1 MTASTVSS
9 SAPSDNETVAIDV
22 APERVGFDPERLA
35 RLDEALQQHVASRTH
50 SGISVV
56 VSRHG
61 QVVHSRD
68 FGVQTLGSDEPLR
81 SDGIFRIA
89 SMTKPITGVAMLMLY
104 ERGLWQLDDPVA
116 KHLPELD
123 ELMVLDPSGR
133 LVPPRHPMTMR
144 ELVTSTGGISGNG
157 GVAGSFR
164 NGPGV
169 EVKRLYEEAVALF
182 AAGEPRVRTLADLVG
197 VIASLPLAS
206 HPGEQFQYGYSQDV
220 QGRVVEVLSGQRF
233 DDFLR
238 EHLFRPLGMVDT
250 DFWVRPGQEHRL
262 VQLPAYDE
270 HLDLVPSPLQGLM
283 VAPTGDPTERPS
295 LLSGGGGLVSTIAD
309 YVRFAHMLR
318 GRGALDGVRILAPS
332 TVRLMASDLLPEGV
346 PIELRK
352 QWTGQGY
359 GVNVGVVLDPGR
371 ATLSN
376 GGIGHGTFHWSGAH
390 GTWFWVDPDNDVVV
404 VGMTQLEFGG
414 IPHMGAE
421 HPAPDLR
428 ALTASLVYA
437 ALVAP

>member
-1 MTASTVSS
+1 MSTITTVP
-9 SAPSDNETVAIDV
+9 APSYNDTVGVV
-22 APERVGFDPERLA
+22 AEPEKVGFDSTRLA
-35 RLDEALQQHVASRTH
+35 RLDEALQRHVVGRSHT
-50 SGISVV
+50 GVSVA

-61 QVVHSRD
+61 QVVFARD
-68 FGVQTLGSDEPLR
+68 FGVQSLNSDQPLR
-81 SDGIFRIA
+81 SDAIFRIA
-89 SMTKPITGVAMLMLY
+89 SMTKPVTGVAMLMLY

-116 KHLPELD
+116 KHLPEF
-123 ELMVLDPSGR
+123 EQLMVLDPSGR
-133 LVPPRHPMTMR
+133 LVPPHHPMTMR

-169 EVKRLYEEAVALF
+169 EVKRLYEQAVSLF
-182 AAGEPRVRTLADLVG
+182 TSESAERTLADLVSA
-197 VIASLPLAS
+197 IASLPLAS

-220 QGRVVEVLSGQRF
+220 QGRVVEVLSGQPF
-233 DDFLR
+233 DAFLR
-238 EHLFRPLGMVDT
+238 EHLFEPIAMPDT
-250 DFWVRPGQEHRL
+250 DFCVRAGQESRL
-262 VQLPAYDE
+262 VQMPAYDE
-270 HLDLVPSPLQGLM
+270 QLALVPSLLQGPI
-283 VAPTGDPTERPS
+283 VAPMASPTERPA
-295 LLSGGGGLVSTIAD
+295 LLSGGGGLMSTLAD

-318 GRGALDGVRILAPS
+318 GRGEVGGVRILAPS
-332 TVRLMASDLLPEGV
+332 SVRLMASDLLPAGV

-390 GTWFWVDPDNDVVV
+390 GTWFWVDPENDVVV
-404 VGMTQLEFGG
+404 VGMTNLEFGG

-428 ALTASLVYA
+428 ALTASFVYG
-437 ALVAP
+437 ALIEP